1 MSYFP
6 MFMELKDRPC
16 LVVGGGKIALRKVKV
31 LRDYGARVTVAAPE
45 ILPEF
50 RAMEGVVCLEKYFES
65 CDLAGQVLAV
75 AATDDPVQNHRIS
88 QACRE
93 AGIPVNAVDQ
103 KEDCSF
109 IFPAY
114 LKEGEVVAAFSSGGQ
129 SPVIAQYLKE
139 QMRPVLTPLL
149 GDLAEALGS
158 LREGLRQP
166 GPEGVRKKLC
176 QEILASG
183 LETGAVPSEEEMEE
197 IIARYMK
204 EGGCN
209 DGKNE
214 KTESEPRHAEPGA
227 GESSAGG

>member
-16 LVVGGGKIALRKVKV
+16 LVVGGGKVARRKAEV
-31 LRDYGARVTVAAPE
+31 LRDYGARVTVTAPDVLPE
-45 ILPEF
+45 I
-50 RAMEGVVCLEKYFES
+50 RAMEGVVCMEKYFDQD
-65 CDLAGQVLAV
+65 DLEGQALVV
-75 AATDDPVQNHRIS
+75 AATDDPEQNRRIS

-149 GDLAEALGS
+149 GQLAEVLAG
-158 LREGLRQP
+158 LREGLKQP
-166 GPEGVRKKLC
+166 GMESMRKKLC
-176 QEILASG
+176 QEVLALG
-183 LETGAVPSEEEMEE
+183 LDMGRVPCAGQVGEM
-197 IIARYMK
+197 IKRMQ
-204 EGGCN
+204 EGESN

-214 KTESEPRHAEPGA
+214 KTESEPGHAEPGA
-227 GESSAGG
+227 GKSSAGG